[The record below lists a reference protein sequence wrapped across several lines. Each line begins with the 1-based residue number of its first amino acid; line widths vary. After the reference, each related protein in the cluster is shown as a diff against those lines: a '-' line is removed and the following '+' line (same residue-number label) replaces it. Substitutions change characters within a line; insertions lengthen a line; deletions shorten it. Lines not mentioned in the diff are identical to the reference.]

1 MTQDFSDSVS
11 IFTDV
16 NVTFRFHYGKFHQFD
31 FIFQHC
37 VLSTHFASPS
47 LSVTHTQKSK
57 DWLKTPSATGS
68 HMRMTQLAHSE
79 TLYFVFGFEWEGQL
93 PGTPGIGCWHRCIN
107 GLLAPHSAATETS
120 WHRVAMRHLTRGEK
134 QVNYDDEEQRSTMR
148 ELDRSMWAE
157 THVTASSGGW
167 TQPLPCSFPTAHN
180 GYNKDSINYAEHNP
194 PFCVLVSTETSFFF
208 FPPPQLYFQTKCY
221 WHSVGSMLS

>member
-1 MTQDFSDSVS
+1 
-11 IFTDV
+11 
-16 NVTFRFHYGKFHQFD
+16 
-31 FIFQHC
+31 
-37 VLSTHFASPS
+37 
-47 LSVTHTQKSK
+47 
-57 DWLKTPSATGS
+57 
-68 HMRMTQLAHSE
+68 MRMTQLAHSE